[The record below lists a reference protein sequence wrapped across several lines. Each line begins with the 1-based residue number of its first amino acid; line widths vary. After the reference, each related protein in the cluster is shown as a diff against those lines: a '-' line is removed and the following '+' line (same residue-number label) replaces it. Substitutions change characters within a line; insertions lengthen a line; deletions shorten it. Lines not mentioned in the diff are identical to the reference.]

1 MLVTVVEPEAD
12 TVVVTVV
19 VDVTVVTLP
28 DDDEDDDDEELTL
41 LELDELE
48 LLELE
53 VAELPLP
60 CMAATNPATWFETVN
75 VKGVNIT
82 WLSVLLVWKYASQA
96 ACE

>member
-28 DDDEDDDDEELTL
+28 EDDEDDEFEELTL

-48 LLELE
+48 LLESE
-53 VAELPLP
+53 VTELPLP
-60 CMAATNPATWFETVN
+60 CIAATNPFTWFETVN
-75 VKGVNIT
+75 VSGVKRA
-82 WLSVLLVWKYASQA
+82 WVSVPPLSK
-96 ACE
+96 